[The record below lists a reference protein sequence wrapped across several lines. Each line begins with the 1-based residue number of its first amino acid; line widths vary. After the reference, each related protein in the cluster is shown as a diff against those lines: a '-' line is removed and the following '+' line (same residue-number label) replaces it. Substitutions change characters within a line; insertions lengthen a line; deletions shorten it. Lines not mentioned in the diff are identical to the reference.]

1 LRSPLNSISLGA
13 KVEMKR
19 LLALALLGLAG
30 LLSASSE
37 AVQPSES
44 ALRSSFGSLSSN
56 IAIRTEHGQRVLEY
70 CPDNTCERFV
80 APASSSQQALANFA
94 FLYLYKVSGYF
105 YLAEFKKTEAA
116 ARAKSLVSRHSRR
129 CPQPEELNAVAC
141 LLRFLQHENHIR
153 ISFTRQDE
161 GQVSVVPVSLEEEL
175 RRAGAK

>member
-1 LRSPLNSISLGA
+1 
-13 KVEMKR
+13 MKR
-19 LLALALLGLAG
+19 ILALALLSLVG
-30 LLSASSE
+30 LLSVPSE
-37 AVQPSES
+37 AAQPTEG

-56 IAIRTEHGQRVLEY
+56 IAIRTERGQRVIEY

-80 APASSSQQALANFA
+80 ATASSHQALADFA

-105 YLAEFKKTEAA
+105 YLAAFKKVEAP

-141 LLRFLQHENHIR
+141 LLRFLQHGNHIR
-153 ISFTRQDE
+153 ISFTREDE
-161 GQVSVVPVSLEEEL
+161 GQVSVVPVNLEEEL